1 MGKMNELH
9 AEGVSDLHSYAIGVE
24 DGRKKR
30 NEEII
35 RMIQVALNN
44 PSLDLDRLTPRM
56 AVTILVGA
64 IQTSI
69 EEQQDETN

>member
-9 AEGVSDLHSYAIGVE
+9 AEGVSDLNSYMIGIE
-24 DGRKKR
+24 HGRVKR

-44 PSLDLDRLTPRM
+44 PALDFGKLTPRM
-56 AVTILVGA
+56 TVTILVGA
-64 IQTSI
+64 IQASI
-69 EEQQDETN
+69 EEQA